1 MGGRTRLL
9 PDQKLEQRYSIC
21 DLAPLGRS
29 VLGARREGCRDV
41 PPRIAI
47 QSGTRCLTAT
57 EAVTFED

>member
-9 PDQKLEQRYSIC
+9 PDEELNQRHFMC

-29 VLGARREGCRDV
+29 VLGARHEDCCDV
-41 PPRIAI
+41 PPCIAV
-47 QSGTRCLTAT
+47 QGGTGCLTAT